1 MDRQDSY
8 ILEMLAKDSRVSLT
22 EISKGTGLSRFAVR
36 DRVEG
41 LFNAGVILGPTIV
54 VDPAQVG
61 AGRTVFFE
69 FKTNPHEPWLAKMLE
84 KTSACDL
91 LDGTAGEFSL
101 LARFRLRSDEHFA
114 AVLKKVDEAMGRS
127 YFKKYRVVNA
137 IRIFKESGVAFPAG
151 AVKSFKVDH
160 ADREILRILLN
171 QAMDVKS
178 PLPLSTVELSR
189 QLGLLGIRMSQPA
202 VFKRLSRLWESGVIL
217 GYTLRV
223 DHSKLGLQTKFIV
236 RIKANP
242 NAYDAVARSYLTSMP
257 QIFDLYRTGEEYG
270 LLATVR
276 VRDAS
281 EFNAFLL
288 RLYDSKEIIDTYST
302 LVLEERKA
310 SPLPLQEEEI

>member
-1 MDRQDSY
+1 MDKHDLSV
-8 ILEMLAKDSRVSLT
+8 LELLVKDSRASLT
-22 EISKGTGLSRFAVR
+22 EISKRTGLSRFAVK
-36 DRVEG
+36 DRVER
-41 LFNAGVILGPTIV
+41 LFNAGVILGSTIV

-61 AGRTVFFE
+61 MNRTVFFE
-69 FKTNPHEPWLAKMLE
+69 FKTNPHEPWLARMLE
-84 KTSACDL
+84 KTASCDL

-101 LARFRLRSDEHFA
+101 LARFRLTTDEHFA
-114 AVLKKVDEAMGRS
+114 TVLKKVDEAMGRS

-137 IRIFKESGVAFPAG
+137 IRVFKESGVAFPIG
-151 AVKSFKVDH
+151 TVKSFKVDQ

-171 QAMDVKS
+171 QAVNVKS
-178 PLPLSTVELSR
+178 PFPLSTVEVSK
-189 QLGLLGIRMSQPA
+189 QLGLRGIRMSQPA
-202 VFKRLSRLWESGVIL
+202 VFNRLSRLGENGVIL

-242 NAYDAVARSYLTSMP
+242 NAYDAVAGSYLTSMP

-276 VRDAS
+276 VKDAS

-288 RLYDSKEIIDTYST
+288 KLYDSKDIIDTYST

-310 SPLPLQEEEI
+310 SPLPLQE